1 MARVYKGVARQKHM
15 EEEKKQA
22 SNSKEIDN
30 KEDKKKYTLKVVVTT
45 VIATLLLIAIL
56 LLCVLFGLKNCSY
69 KNNNSQTTSSQIVKD
84 EELNNRFL
92 DIVKKQMVVDGY
104 TEDTLTQV
112 VVVTAADNYPNNFT
126 LDVTVKSNSK
136 LYYYSASDV
145 DYKDIDGSKDSYS
158 NLVSYLKLDK
168 SDYLDGDI
176 SLSLEPI
183 SDIRINTTKQGKWT
197 IGVNTSNEYH
207 LSGYYLE
214 DNIFHIYNKRVINI
228 EEDPFSSGASDYL
241 VKSNDLLYNYY
252 LGLTV

>member
-1 MARVYKGVARQKHM
+1 M
-15 EEEKKQA
+15 EEDKKQQ
-22 SNSKEIDN
+22 SQQEEKEQ
-30 KEDKKKYTLKVVVTT
+30 DKKKYTLKVVAAT

-56 LLCVLFGLKNCSY
+56 LLCILFGLKNCSS
-69 KNNNSQTTSSQIVKD
+69 KNNNSNISSSQIVKD

-92 DIVKKQMVVDGY
+92 DIVKKQMIGDGY
-104 TEDTLTQV
+104 DEDTLTQV
-112 VVVTAADNYPNNFT
+112 VVVTASDNYPNNFT
-126 LDVTVKSNSK
+126 LDITVKSNSK
-136 LYYYSASDV
+136 LYYYSAGEV
-145 DYKDIDGSKDSYS
+145 NYKDIDGSKDSYS

-183 SDIRINTTKQGKWT
+183 SDIHINTTKEGKWT

-214 DNIFHIYNKRVINI
+214 DNIFHIYNKKVINI
-228 EEDPFSSGASDYL
+228 EEDPFKDSTSDYL

-252 LGLTV
+252 LGLTI

>member
-1 MARVYKGVARQKHM
+1 M
-15 EEEKKQA
+15 EEEKKQQPQQEE
-22 SNSKEIDN
+22 KEQ
-30 KEDKKKYTLKVVVTT
+30 DKKKYTLKVVVTT

-56 LLCVLFGLKNCSY
+56 LLCVLFGLKNCSN
-69 KNNNSQTTSSQIVKD
+69 KNNNSNISSSQIVKD

-92 DIVKKQMVVDGY
+92 DIVKKQMIGDGY
-104 TEDTLTQV
+104 DEDTLTQV
-112 VVVTAADNYPNNFT
+112 VVVTASDNYPNNFT
-126 LDVTVKSNSK
+126 LDITVRSNSK
-136 LYYYSASDV
+136 LYYYSAGDV
-145 DYKDIDGSKDSYS
+145 NYKDIDGNKDSYS

-183 SDIRINTTKQGKWT
+183 SDIHINITKQGKWT

-214 DNIFHIYNKRVINI
+214 DNIFHIYNKRTINI
-228 EEDPFSSGASDYL
+228 EEDPFSSGTEDYL

-252 LGLTV
+252 LGLTI

>member
-1 MARVYKGVARQKHM
+1 M
-15 EEEKKQA
+15 EEEKKQQ
-22 SNSKEIDN
+22 SQQEEKEQ
-30 KEDKKKYTLKVVVTT
+30 DKKKYTLKVVITT

-56 LLCVLFGLKNCSY
+56 LLCVLFGLKNCSGHSKDNTSSELPIDTE
-69 KNNNSQTTSSQIVKD
+69 KNNKITEVFK
-84 EELNNRFL
+84 
-92 DIVKKQMVVDGY
+92 DIVYKHLVANGY
-104 TEDTLTQV
+104 DDDYLTKINAISYV
-112 VVVTAADNYPNNFT
+112 DNYPNNFT
-126 LDVTVKSNSK
+126 LDITVKSNSK

-145 DYKDIDGSKDSYS
+145 NYKDIDGNKDSYS

-176 SLSLEPI
+176 SLLSEPI
-183 SDIRINTTKQGKWT
+183 SDIHITTTKQGKWA

-228 EEDPFSSGASDYL
+228 EEDPFSGTEDYL

-252 LGLTV
+252 LGLTI

>member
-1 MARVYKGVARQKHM
+1 M
-15 EEEKKQA
+15 EEEKKQQ
-22 SNSKEIDN
+22 SQQEEKEQ
-30 KEDKKKYTLKVVVTT
+30 DKKKYTLKVVITT

-56 LLCVLFGLKNCSY
+56 LLCVLFGLKNCSN
-69 KNNNSQTTSSQIVKD
+69 KNNNSNISSSQIVKD

-92 DIVKKQMVVDGY
+92 DIVKKQMIGDGY
-104 TEDTLTQV
+104 DEDTLTQV
-112 VVVTAADNYPNNFT
+112 VVVTASDNYPNNFT
-126 LDVTVKSNSK
+126 LDITVKSNSK

-145 DYKDIDGSKDSYS
+145 NYKDIDGNKDSYS

-183 SDIRINTTKQGKWT
+183 SDIHITTTKEGKWT

-214 DNIFHIYNKRVINI
+214 GNIFHIYNKRIINI
-228 EEDPFSSGASDYL
+228 EEDPFSSGTEDYL
-241 VKSNDLLYNYY
+241 VKSNNLLYNYY
-252 LGLTV
+252 LGLTI

>member
-1 MARVYKGVARQKHM
+1 M
-15 EEEKKQA
+15 EEEKKQQ
-22 SNSKEIDN
+22 SQQEEKEQ
-30 KEDKKKYTLKVVVTT
+30 DKKKYTLKVVITT

-56 LLCVLFGLKNCSY
+56 LLCVLFGLKNCSN
-69 KNNNSQTTSSQIVKD
+69 KNNNSQLTSSQIVKD

-92 DIVKKQMVVDGY
+92 DIVKKQMIGDGY
-104 TEDTLTQV
+104 DEDSLTEV
-112 VVVTAADNYPNNFT
+112 VVVTASDNYPNNFT
-126 LDVTVKSNSK
+126 LDIIVKSNSK
-136 LYYYSASDV
+136 LYYYSASEV
-145 DYKDIDGSKDSYS
+145 NYKDIDGNKDSYS

-183 SDIRINTTKQGKWT
+183 SDVHINTTKEGKWT

-214 DNIFHIYNKRVINI
+214 DNIFHVYNKRIINI
-228 EEDPFSSGASDYL
+228 EEDPFSSGTSDFL

-252 LGLTV
+252 LGLTI

>member
-1 MARVYKGVARQKHM
+1 M
-15 EEEKKQA
+15 EEEKKQQ
-22 SNSKEIDN
+22 SQQEEKEQ
-30 KEDKKKYTLKVVVTT
+30 DKKKYTLKVVVTT

-56 LLCVLFGLKNCSY
+56 LLCVLFGLKNCSN
-69 KNNNSQTTSSQIVKD
+69 KNNNSNISSSQIVKD

-92 DIVKKQMVVDGY
+92 DIVRKQMIGDGY
-104 TEDTLTQV
+104 DEDTLTQV
-112 VVVTAADNYPNNFT
+112 VVVTASDNYPNNFT
-126 LDVTVKSNSK
+126 LDITVKSNSK

-145 DYKDIDGSKDSYS
+145 DYKDIDGNKDSYS

-176 SLSLEPI
+176 SLLSEPI
-183 SDIRINTTKQGKWT
+183 SDIHINTTKEGKWT

-228 EEDPFSSGASDYL
+228 EEDPFKDGVGDFL
-241 VKSNDLLYNYY
+241 VKSNDFLYNYY
-252 LGLTV
+252 LGLTI